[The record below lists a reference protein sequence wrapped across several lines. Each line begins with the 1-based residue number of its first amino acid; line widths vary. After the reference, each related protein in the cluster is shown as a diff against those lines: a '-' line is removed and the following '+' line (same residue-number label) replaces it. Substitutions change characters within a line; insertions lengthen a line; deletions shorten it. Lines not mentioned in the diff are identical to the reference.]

1 MWMNFKTFRNW
12 PWYTLIL
19 IQNGSLKYYVEN
31 GLKLSF
37 LKDYRTFIFSFPPD
51 YKCWKNNLSYGILG
65 TQFPFPAINW
75 KYRVYVCLIP
85 ICQLNSSEIKFITQ
99 FLRLFISY
107 MLDHGL
113 LGIPF
118 IRWKYPDS
126 NQCHTDGKFKLGVHM
141 FVSHYLSCIT
151 LISEVY
157 LSTCLRCYFW
167 CYLWQVIMET
177 GIWKA

>member
-1 MWMNFKTFRNW
+1 MNELQKVQKLALIYSTF
-12 PWYTLIL
+12 L
-19 IQNGSLKYYVEN
+19 IQTGSLKYYVEN

-37 LKDYRTFIFSFPPD
+37 LKDYRTFIFFFPPD

-85 ICQLNSSEIKFITQ
+85 ICQLNSSEIKAIIP
-99 FLRLFISY
+99 FLRLLISC

-118 IRWKYPDS
+118 IRRKHQGS
-126 NQCHTDGKFKLGVHM
+126 NLCHTDGKFKLDLHILA
-141 FVSHYLSCIT
+141 SH
-151 LISEVY
+151 
-157 LSTCLRCYFW
+157 
-167 CYLWQVIMET
+167 
-177 GIWKA
+177 